1 MLRDYQFEQIE
12 IAPDIEECLENA
24 KLELSKKQMLL
35 KEKKLPVVV
44 LLEGWGASGIG
55 TTLGKVIQNMD
66 PRFYNVETMNKISED
81 EQRRPF
87 LYRYFL
93 RIPEN
98 GMATFYDHGWMNDV
112 TRQYMH
118 KQISKKQYHQRIE
131 SIQKFERTL
140 VDNGYI
146 VIKFFFHISQLEQAT
161 RTHKLLKNKNTKWRV
176 SDEDLWQNKHY
187 DEYLGLYDEYMNATN
202 DTYAPWYIIDATNK
216 KLAQLQVLETL
227 MSCIQERLE
236 HEKLDAPLIDN
247 VFEMRE
253 KIHVEDDDVMEIS
266 RESLLDWILV
276 DIQFIL

>member
-44 LLEGWGASGIG
+44 LFEGWGASGIG

-81 EQRRPF
+81 EQRKPF

-112 TRQYMH
+112 TREYMH
-118 KQISKKQYHQRIE
+118 KQISKKQYYQRIE

-176 SDEDLWQNKHY
+176 SDEDLWQNKH
-187 DEYLGLYDEYMNATN
+187 
-202 DTYAPWYIIDATNK
+202 IK
-216 KLAQLQVLETL
+216 CQ
-227 MSCIQERLE
+227 
-236 HEKLDAPLIDN
+236 
-247 VFEMRE
+247 
-253 KIHVEDDDVMEIS
+253 IS
-266 RESLLDWILV
+266 
-276 DIQFIL
+276 

>member
-44 LLEGWGASGIG
+44 LFEGWGASGIG

-187 DEYLGLYDEYMNATN
+187 DEYLSLYDEYMNATN

-253 KIHVEDDDVMEIS
+253 KIHLEDYDLSVNIS
-266 RESLLDWILV
+266 EETYRRELKKCRKK
-276 DIQFIL
+276 